1 MICKNIVI
9 TKFYHKKVLKI
20 INKQNN
26 LKNLNTLKVKIKLLI
41 NLNKNILVKIKINK

>member
-9 TKFYHKKVLKI
+9 TKFYHKKILKI

-26 LKNLNTLKVKIKLLI
+26 IKNLNIFKVKIK
-41 NLNKNILVKIKINK
+41 